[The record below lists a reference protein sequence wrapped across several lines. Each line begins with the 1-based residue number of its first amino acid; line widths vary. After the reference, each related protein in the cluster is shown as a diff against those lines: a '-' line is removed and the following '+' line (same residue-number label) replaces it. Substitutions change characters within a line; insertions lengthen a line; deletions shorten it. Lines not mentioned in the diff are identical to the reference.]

1 MTETDDTTPVGNPAR
16 AAAPQTV
23 RDREKD
29 LAAAERRLARLVE
42 SPLRPVAKINQ
53 RIPAARKAVEQAKK
67 TLTTAKTELKQV
79 PVKVPANQLHPG
91 RQRALPAIGR
101 RTFQMV
107 PRMLACDSG
116 LWLAD
121 RLNNYL
127 RDNNEYR
134 TLTRGLFRLH
144 GTLDYQP
151 KKITVTLDPPGSPRL
166 TRALALLIDEI
177 NHTPPHLP
185 GDPRPITYHLAPTQQ

>member
-1 MTETDDTTPVGNPAR
+1 MTETDDTTDVDNPAR
-16 AAAPQTV
+16 ATGLRTV

-29 LAAAERRLARLVE
+29 LATAERRLARLVE
-42 SPLRPVAKINQ
+42 SPLRPVTKINQ
-53 RIPAARKAVEQAKK
+53 QIPAARKAVEQAKK
-67 TLTTAKTELKQV
+67 HLATAKAELKQI
-79 PVKVPANQLHPG
+79 PVKIPANQLHPG

-107 PRMLACDSG
+107 LRMLAYNSE

-134 TLTRGLFRLH
+134 TLTRSLFHLH
-144 GTLDYQP
+144 GILDYQP

-166 TRALALLIDEI
+166 TRALTLLIDEI
-177 NHTPPHLP
+177 NQTPPHLP